1 MSILLTILIF
11 LPTLGALLVLLAR
24 NNAGARWLGL
34 GMTLATFGVSLAL
47 LATFDW
53 HKGTAYAY
61 ESAGGSVQMVTA
73 EPWIPAFNIY
83 YRLGIDGLSFPL
95 VLLTTLIFVLACAA
109 SWRIEKMTRGFM
121 ALLLLLETGLLG
133 TFLSLDFFL
142 FYVFFEAS
150 LLPMYFLIGIWG
162 GPRREYAAIKFFLYT
177 LLGSI
182 ALLIVLIGTYL
193 YSRQVVPGGTFDLV
207 QLADPAFQA
216 KFAIAIGGAGAAV
229 AKTFFLLLA
238 AGFLVKI
245 PSVPLH
251 TWLPDAHVEASTPVS
266 MILAAVLLKMG
277 GYGLFR
283 IAYPLYPQAAK
294 ELWMVMAIIGVV
306 SIIYGA
312 LVCLAQTDFKKLVA
326 YSSVSHMGYVV
337 LGAAMLTAAS
347 INGAIFMM
355 VAHGLTSAMM
365 FFLVGVIYDR
375 THHRDLDRLGGFATS
390 MPVYFGFSA
399 IGFFAAL
406 GLPGFC
412 SFVGEILV
420 LLGTFGAAR
429 PDSLLRSSGLAHPTA
444 IYTIGIIAC
453 LGAMLTAA
461 YMLWALQRIFF
472 GHEKPEYS
480 ELPDADA
487 REIAILSPL
496 AILALLLGI
505 MPTLFFFMFT
515 DTTMSGWFHLMNTA
529 VNSVTARL

>member
-1 MSILLTILIF
+1 
-11 LPTLGALLVLLAR
+11 
-24 NNAGARWLGL
+24 
-34 GMTLATFGVSLAL
+34 
-47 LATFDW
+47 
-53 HKGTAYAY
+53 
-61 ESAGGSVQMVTA
+61 
-73 EPWIPAFNIY
+73 
-83 YRLGIDGLSFPL
+83 
-95 VLLTTLIFVLACAA
+95 
-109 SWRIEKMTRGFM
+109 
-121 ALLLLLETGLLG
+121 
-133 TFLSLDFFL
+133 
-142 FYVFFEAS
+142 
-150 LLPMYFLIGIWG
+150 
-162 GPRREYAAIKFFLYT
+162 
-177 LLGSI
+177 
-182 ALLIVLIGTYL
+182 
-193 YSRQVVPGGTFDLV
+193 
-207 QLADPAFQA
+207 
-216 KFAIAIGGAGAAV
+216 
-229 AKTFFLLLA
+229 
-238 AGFLVKI
+238 
-245 PSVPLH
+245 
-251 TWLPDAHVEASTPVS
+251 
-266 MILAAVLLKMG
+266 
-277 GYGLFR
+277 
-283 IAYPLYPQAAK
+283 
-294 ELWMVMAIIGVV
+294 
-306 SIIYGA
+306 
-312 LVCLAQTDFKKLVA
+312 
-326 YSSVSHMGYVV
+326 
-337 LGAAMLTAAS
+337 
-347 INGAIFMM
+347 MM

-461 YMLWALQRIFF
+461 YMLWTLQRIFF

-480 ELPDADA
+480 EFPDADA

-515 DTTMSGWFHLMNTA
+515 DTTMSGWFHLMNAA